1 MSTDKIETLLERIA
15 LIMQVQARK
24 DFLLLTMSPDRVQK
38 QLYAE
43 YADTYEQN
51 HNLPTPSAAYH
62 IVSKII

>member
-24 DFLLLTMSPDRVQK
+24 DFLLLTMTPAEVQK
-38 QLYAE
+38 QLYGE

-51 HNLPTPSAAYH
+51 CNLPTPSAAYH
-62 IVSKII
+62 IVGKPF

>member
-43 YADTYEQN
+43 YADTYEKSAMN
-51 HNLPTPSAAYH
+51 TPTAAYH
-62 IVSKII
+62 IVSKPF

>member
-1 MSTDKIETLLERIA
+1 MTTDKIETLLERIA

-24 DFLLLTMSPDRVQK
+24 DFLLLTMSPDLVQK

-51 HNLPTPSAAYH
+51 YNLPTPSAAYH

>member
-15 LIMQVQARK
+15 LIMQMQARK

-43 YADTYEQN
+43 FADTYEKSAMCT
-51 HNLPTPSAAYH
+51 PTAAYH
-62 IVSKII
+62 IVSKPF